1 MNKTSIIIL
10 SYNTLEYT
18 KLCIESIRKYTKSLM
33 YEIIVVDNASVDG
46 SVDWLKAQRDLICI
60 FNDENQGFPKGC
72 NQGIAVSS
80 GSEILLLNSDTVV
93 SKYWLENLIIA
104 LYSSE
109 KTGAVGC
116 VTNSCSNFQAI
127 EVSYKSLSEMYSF
140 AEQYNKS
147 NPKSWEKRLKL
158 VGFCFLIK
166 RSVVEKI
173 GGLDERFS
181 PGNYEDDDYSLR
193 IIEAGYELVL
203 CKDTFIHHFGSTSFK
218 QSFGEVELK
227 EKQKKY
233 NQILI
238 ANSEKFKEKWGFSGG
253 YEQSHHKDLI
263 ELLVSSNET
272 YESILVIG
280 CGCGADLLA
289 LKKLYPNA
297 HIQGISTDESTTAIA
312 QQITDVEFCEDIET
326 GLFDVL
332 RGKYNLVILGECIE
346 ELKKPKEFL
355 RKTTNF
361 LEADAVLLA
370 KIHNSM
376 YWRVLQDLLL
386 GQSYNFNSKNAE
398 GLIRSFYT
406 LEDVK
411 NIFLTNM
418 PYENLSI
425 VSGIENIQLD
435 HNFIK
440 KMQSLGGENRKNEL
454 ATAVWIVSVHRKKE
468 ENNIFNKNEAEGI
481 RLMTNLL
488 NGLEEKT
495 FTDRDCAQI
504 WSVYDE
510 TNISLA
516 IFVMLINKNISKA
529 AEAIVLLA
537 IFAYQLGQREKSLQI
552 LIEFYKN
559 NDEAENIIYTLA
571 SLLELEKEHESAWSV
586 IKNYHGKSKDV
597 LELQNKLR
605 AAYQRQNK
613 GD

>member
-18 KLCIESIRKYTKSLM
+18 KLCIESIRKYTKSFM

-46 SVDWLKAQRDLICI
+46 SVEWLKAQSDMLCI
-60 FNDENQGFPKGC
+60 FNEENQGFPKGC

-93 SKYWLENLIIA
+93 TKYWLENLITA

-127 EVSYKSLSEMYSF
+127 EVSYKSLSEMFLF
-140 AEQYNKS
+140 AEKYNES
-147 NPKSWEKRLKL
+147 NPEKWEKRLKL

-166 RSVVEKI
+166 SSVVEKI

-218 QSFGEVELK
+218 QSFGQVEFK
-227 EKQKKY
+227 EKQERY

-238 ANSEKFKEKWGFSGG
+238 ANSKKFKEKWGFSGG
-253 YEQSHHKDLI
+253 YEQAYHKDLI
-263 ELLVSSNET
+263 ELLISSDKN
-272 YESILVIG
+272 YKSILVIG

-289 LKKLYPNA
+289 LKKLYPDA
-297 HIQGISTDESTTAIA
+297 YIQGISTDKSTTAIA
-312 QQITDVEFCEDIET
+312 QQITDVQFCEDIET
-326 GLFDVL
+326 GIFDVL
-332 RGKYNLVILGECIE
+332 RAKYNTVVLGECIE
-346 ELKKPKEFL
+346 GLKKPKEFL
-355 RKTTNF
+355 RKIANF
-361 LEADAVLLA
+361 LETDAVLLA

-376 YWRVLQDLLL
+376 YWRVLQDILL
-386 GQSYNFNSKNAE
+386 GRGSNFNSKKAE
-398 GLIRSFYT
+398 GIIRSFHT

-411 NIFLTNM
+411 NIFLVDM

-425 VSGIENIQLD
+425 LSGIENIQLNE
-435 HNFIK
+435 NFIE
-440 KMQSLGGENRKNEL
+440 KMQELGGENSKNEL
-454 ATAVWIVSVHRKKE
+454 ETAVWIISAHRKKE
-468 ENNIFNKNEAEGI
+468 KSNTFSKNEAEGI
-481 RLMTNLL
+481 ALMDTLL
-488 NGLEEKT
+488 VNFEQKT
-495 FTDRDCAQI
+495 FSDSDCEQI
-504 WSVYDE
+504 WNVYDKV
-510 TNISLA
+510 NISPET
-516 IFVMLINKNISKA
+516 FVMLVTKNIYKA
-529 AEAIVLLA
+529 AETIVLLA

-552 LIEFYKN
+552 LIEFYKSN
-559 NDEAENIIYTLA
+559 IEAENIIYTLA
-571 SLLELEKEHESAWSV
+571 SLLELEKEYESAWSV